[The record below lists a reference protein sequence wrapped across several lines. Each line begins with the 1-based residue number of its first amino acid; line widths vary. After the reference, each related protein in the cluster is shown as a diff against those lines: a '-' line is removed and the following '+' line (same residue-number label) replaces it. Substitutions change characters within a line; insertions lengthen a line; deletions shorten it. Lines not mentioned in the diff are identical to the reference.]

1 MKQLV
6 NSESLSQRP
15 LTFIPADFVQKLTKP
30 LAALPRNLLSDR
42 ARKEYHGKL
51 FTPKSFLFWQHCY
64 SNSSTSDNILY
75 IYIYIIGIQQNFGMQ
90 QNWAIVPSCSTGLRF
105 LKTADIIEKDPWDLH
120 KGAKC
125 LRDWLDP

>member
-75 IYIYIIGIQQNFGMQ
+75 IYIHYRDTTELWDATELGHSPFLL
-90 QNWAIVPSCSTGLRF
+90 NWSQVLENS
-105 LKTADIIEKDPWDLH
+105 
-120 KGAKC
+120 
-125 LRDWLDP
+125 